1 MKLSLFLALFLTVH
15 SLFDPFL
22 SAIGLKASGK
32 IAHKNKQNLLTSAPT
47 VTIGSQSPGA
57 TPFINQINI
66 TVSPANALKSVQFTV
81 TPKPG
86 SVTRPI
92 SATYTS
98 SYLQSRG
105 DLNTGT
111 GIGLVPVF
119 GLYANYT
126 NTATLKFLFTDG
138 SSQQNV
144 IQISTAD
151 WTDPCGQFKT
161 PIVVQARTSSTSLS
175 YDYMIVKTSC
185 GSMSPLILDT
195 DGAARWIGATNFGS
209 QSSMFFANGFYIGD
223 HSSGNLYRMEFD
235 GSLGVVHDFGDIGV
249 TGLHHNVDPGKQGM
263 LLEVDT
269 TTQTESVILEVDSS
283 GNLLKTWNF
292 ADIISQAM
300 TAGGDNPA
308 QFVGSGTQ
316 DWFHNN
322 AATYRKSDDSLIVS
336 SRESF
341 VICIDYETN
350 AIKWILGDT
359 TKKWYQFASL
369 RQYALALGPN
379 TLPPI
384 GQHAVSI
391 SKDDDLL
398 LFDNGLASSF
408 QNPPGSSRFYSA
420 PRKYHIDLQAK
431 TATEVWNYPNVQ
443 SLYSRICS
451 SIYEDDPLDYLI
463 DYADITNISPPAQ
476 YAGILG
482 LDSGSNKVFDY
493 RYTTSFCSTAWN
505 SIPIHL
511 NELVLSS
518 VIPLSAGS
526 RKAHG
531 SAGTSDVNLPLT
543 TGAPS
548 IECRSGDPGGNHQVV
563 VTFATPVSVTNVTAT
578 PSNGG
583 TASISGSPTVNGN
596 QVTVNL
602 SNVSN
607 AQTVTINLL
616 GVSDGTNTDDIS
628 VRVSFLAGDTT
639 GNGITNSS
647 DISQTQSQ
655 SGQPVTAANF
665 REDVTANGLI
675 NSSDIGFVQAN
686 SGTAL
691 P

>member
-1 MKLSLFLALFLTVH
+1 MKLSIFLALLLAVH
-15 SLFDPFL
+15 SFFDPFL
-22 SAIGLKASGK
+22 SAIGLKASAK
-32 IAHKNKQNLLTSAPT
+32 IAHKNKQNSLTSAPA
-47 VTIGSQSPGA
+47 VTIGSQNAGP

-66 TVSPANALKSVQFTV
+66 TVSPANALKNVQFTV

-92 SATYTS
+92 SVTYTS

-105 DLNTGT
+105 NLNTGT
-111 GIGLVPVF
+111 GSGVVPVF

-126 NTATLKFLFTDG
+126 NTATLNFLFTDG

-151 WTDPCGQFKT
+151 WTDPCNQFKT
-161 PIVVQARTSSTSLS
+161 PIVIQARTNSTSLS
-175 YDYMIVKTSC
+175 YDYMLVKTNC
-185 GSMSPLILDT
+185 GSESPLIMDT
-195 DGAARWIGATNFGS
+195 DGAARWIGPTNFSSGA
-209 QSSMFFANGFYIGD
+209 SMFFANGIYIGD
-223 HSSGNLYRMEFD
+223 HSSGKFYREEFD
-235 GSLGVVHDFGDIGV
+235 GTVTLVHDFGNIG
-249 TGLHHNVDPGKQGM
+249 TIDFHHNVDPGKQGM
-263 LLEVDT
+263 LIELDT
-269 TTQTESVILEVDSS
+269 TSQLESIILEVDSS
-283 GNLLKTWNF
+283 GNTLKTWNF

-300 TAGGDNPA
+300 TAGGDDPA
-308 QFVGSGTQ
+308 QFVGNSTQ

-336 SRESF
+336 SRENF
-341 VICIDYETN
+341 VICIDYQTN

-369 RQYALALGPN
+369 RQYALSLGPN

-384 GQHAVSI
+384 GQHAISI

-398 LFDNGLASSF
+398 LFDNGLSSSF
-408 QNPPGSSRFYSA
+408 QRPAGDFRLYSA

-431 TATEVWNYPNVQ
+431 TATEIWNYPNGQ
-443 SLYSRICS
+443 GLYSRICS

-476 YAGILG
+476 FAEILG
-482 LDSGSNKVFDY
+482 LDGASNKIFDY

-511 NELVLSS
+511 NEMVLTS

-526 RKAHG
+526 RKTHG
-531 SAGTSDVNLPLT
+531 LAGTFDVNLPLW
-543 TGAPS
+543 GAPG
-548 IECRSGDPGGNHQVV
+548 IECRSGDPAGNHQVV
-563 VTFATPVSVTNVTAT
+563 VTFAKSVTVTNATAT

-583 TASISGSPTVNGN
+583 TASVSGAPAVNGN

-607 AQTVTINLL
+607 AQTVTVNLL
-616 GVSDGTNTDDIS
+616 GVSDGINTDDVS

-639 GNGITNSS
+639 GNGVTNSS

-665 REDVTANGLI
+665 REDTTPNGLL